1 MGRGRRSYLLRTVW
15 DLRGAGRRPHT
26 LHGQHV
32 LQQLLA
38 ACGQTDRRT
47 VAVRASAWR
56 GSFTSDG
63 QTGLR
68 GKGCGKAESPRSQE
82 TSGSLRGSAGT
93 PRLWRRQPRALRRE
107 LGRSSP
113 SRGAFPGPAL
123 TGDTQRGD
131 PKLGKQAGGRW
142 EPRGP
147 SWRKG
152 CKTVLPACLAGAPNA
167 HVTLR
172 LRPSAALQIPDI
184 SERPPHEGSSSC

>member
-56 GSFTSDG
+56 GSFTPDG

-123 TGDTQRGD
+123 TGDTQRRD
-131 PKLGKQAGGRW
+131 PKLGKQAGGDGNQGGL
-142 EPRGP
+142 PGGRGVRQYCP
-147 SWRKG
+147 
-152 CKTVLPACLAGAPNA
+152 P
-167 HVTLR
+167 
-172 LRPSAALQIPDI
+172 ALQGL
-184 SERPPHEGSSSC
+184 RMHT